1 MAVIAMA
8 SACQVIDQPMTETG
22 LEKATVL
29 FTASL
34 GAETKTV
41 LDYDAEKNV
50 YKNLWSEGDGLWVG
64 ALQSD
69 GTYKVETC
77 RLIDGIGTTNATF
90 AGTLEADQY
99 IAYQGYGEYGS
110 WGITPYFQHYQGIAY
125 RYNPET
131 GYDEVLESYGS
142 AQYPMYAVSNDK
154 HFEFKNLASIL
165 KVSLTGT
172 ATINNVVFTTNDPSI
187 AVSGAADIEL
197 ASDGIP
203 SVKMRNDSTATNSVI
218 YQLFDYPL
226 DQQKPLNC
234 YIVLPPQV
242 YKGGFTIT
250 INSTTGSMT
259 KTVTSD
265 VEFKRSEIRALTPIE
280 YKEESVM
287 KWALVGS
294 MTEWANDIPMTLT
307 DNGTYVLENFE
318 LKAEDE
324 FKFRANGDW
333 STNFGGAG
341 SLEEVYPGKRVY
353 LYDHGSNMKVATPGV
368 YNIVFNPAEAWAEFQ
383 LVEDPTMPV
392 ECSTYDEIAALPD
405 GTLVQ
410 TTGFVFGTYD
420 QGFILNVGYN
430 MENAILVSLAT
441 FSTQPIFC
449 PEVGS
454 YARVVSY
461 KSTNRDL
468 PELTPVQQ
476 VEVFDSPS
484 WGYDYYYSYYDF
496 TYPEYF
502 KNFNLEGRYYYVKVM
517 GTLELSGSDWV
528 VIVPGVDDTVVRIE
542 YPSQDLSS
550 YANKKVI
557 VEGWFTG
564 YSSSNIGTRLMT
576 MVLSQISLS
585 ADNNGSTEDVIPGDD
600 IVITKSRSV
609 IGLD

>member
-1 MAVIAMA
+1 MAIIAMA
-8 SACQVIDQPMTETG
+8 SACQVIEQPMTETES
-22 LEKATVL
+22 EKATVL
-29 FTASL
+29 FTASI

-41 LDYDAEKNV
+41 LDYDAENNV
-50 YKNLWSEGDGLWVG
+50 YKNLWVEGDGLWVG

-77 RLIDGIGTTNATF
+77 RLVDGIGTTNATF

-99 IAYQGYGEYGS
+99 IAYQGYGVYGS

-154 HFEFKNLASIL
+154 HFEFKNLAAIL
-165 KVSLTGT
+165 KVSLIGKG
-172 ATINNVVFTTNDPSI
+172 AINNVVFTTNDPSI

-203 SVKMRNDSTATNSVI
+203 SVKMRNDSTSTNSVI

-226 DQQKPLNC
+226 DEQKPLNC

-280 YKEESVM
+280 YKEETRM
-287 KWALVGS
+287 QWGLVGS

-333 STNFGGAG
+333 NTNFGGEYGA
-341 SLEEVYPGKRVY
+341 LVMTGKRIK
-353 LYDHGSNMKVATPGV
+353 LYDHGANMMVAEPGV
-368 YNIVFNPAEAWAEFQ
+368 YNIELNPSEAWAYFE
-383 LVEDPTMPV
+383 LVAEPDMPV

-420 QGFILNVGYN
+420 RGFILNVGYN
-430 MENAILVSLAT
+430 MENTILVYMGEEMSM
-441 FSTQPIFC
+441 FC

-454 YARVVSY
+454 YASVVSY
-461 KSTNRDL
+461 KTTCRNL
-468 PELTPVQQ
+468 PELTPVQS

-484 WGYDYYYSYYDF
+484 WGYDYYYSYYDL

-502 KNFNLEGRYYYVKVM
+502 KNFNLEDKYYYVKVM

-528 VIVPGVDDTVVRIE
+528 VLVPGVDDTVVRIE
-542 YPSQDLSS
+542 YPLQDLSS

-564 YSSSNIGTRLMT
+564 FSSSNVGTRLMT

-600 IVITKSRSV
+600 IVVTKSRSV
-609 IGLD
+609 IGLN

>member
-50 YKNLWSEGDGLWVG
+50 YKNLWAEGDGLWVG

-69 GTYKVETC
+69 GTYQVETC
-77 RLIDGIGTTNATF
+77 IIADGIGTTNATF
-90 AGTLEADQY
+90 EGTLEADQY
-99 IAYQGYGEYGS
+99 IAYQGYGSYGS

-131 GYDEVLESYGS
+131 GANEMIESYGS

-187 AVSGAADIEL
+187 VVSGAADIEL

-203 SVKMRNDSTATNSVI
+203 SVKMHNDSTSTNSVI

-333 STNFGGAG
+333 STNFGGEDGA
-341 SLEEVYPGKRVY
+341 LVMTGKRIK
-353 LYDHGSNMKVATPGV
+353 LYDHGANMKVAEPGV
-368 YNIVFNPAEAWAEFQ
+368 YNIELNPSEAWAYFE
-383 LVEDPTMPV
+383 LVVEPDMPV
-392 ECSTYDEIAALPD
+392 ECSTYDEVEALPN
-405 GTLVQ
+405 GSWVK
-410 TTGFVFGTYD
+410 TTGYVMGSYRD
-420 QGFILNVGYN
+420 GFILNIGNVHN
-430 MENAILVSLAT
+430 NCILVDSAAGYTPVLGNKIEILAYKSTQNSLAT
-441 FSTQPIFC
+441 LYNVEQC
-449 PEVGS
+449 
-454 YARVVSY
+454 VVLDATEEDYGYGAYYNLSNPNNFA
-461 KSTNRDL
+461 T
-468 PELTPVQQ
+468 TI
-476 VEVFDSPS
+476 VE
-484 WGYDYYYSYYDF
+484 
-496 TYPEYF
+496 
-502 KNFNLEGRYYYVKVM
+502 NRYYYVIFV
-517 GTLELSGSDWV
+517 GTLSTSNSDW
-528 VIVPGVDDTVVRIE
+528 IVTVDGVDHRFGSILP
-542 YPSQDLSS
+542 PSQNLSS
-550 YANKKVI
+550 YAGKKVK

-564 YSSSNIGTRLMT
+564 YKMDTKYLT
-576 MVLSQISLS
+576 FVLKYIEEVEEGG
-585 ADNNGSTEDVIPGDD
+585 GSTEDVIPGDD
-600 IVITKSRSV
+600 IVVTKSRSV